1 MSFCKAIM
9 SVVMV
14 TFFIGDSSAAA
25 TAPTPFPHGCEVR
38 GFGFGDSHL
47 IVNENG
53 EQSFYL
59 IQNRSSQPIELQRI
73 ETREVFMSP
82 SLNTKLDPL
91 NWAAFASDIA
101 DLHFQC
107 FVKENETVKT
117 LDCRDVLDVCQ
128 YPRVKFAL
136 SNMGNYWVSTN
147 KSQNDV
153 ITDATK
159 KGIYLRW

>member
-1 MSFCKAIM
+1 MCLGKAFGA
-9 SVVMV
+9 V
-14 TFFIGDSSAAA
+14 SA
-25 TAPTPFPHGCEVR
+25 PNQFPHGCEVR
-38 GFGFGDSHL
+38 GFGFNDTQL
-47 IVNENG
+47 ILNETG

-59 IQNRSSQPIELQRI
+59 IQNRSNKPIELQRI

-82 SLNTKLDPL
+82 SLNAKLDPL
-91 NWAAFASDIA
+91 NWAAFASDVEN
-101 DLHFQC
+101 LHFQC
-107 FVKENETVKT
+107 FIKEEETIRT

-147 KSQNDV
+147 KSQNEV